1 MQKNLKDNL
10 IDSLSNTPS
19 REKWLEISAHRR
31 SGILAPLFSVYSD
44 KSIGIGDFQDLKL
57 LVDWCKRSG
66 NSIIQLLPMNET
78 GMLNC
83 PYDSVSSFALE
94 PAYLSFHSLGT
105 IKRLLLHKRIGEM
118 REKYPLNKNK
128 YVDYGIKEEKLK
140 LLWDVYNK
148 ENLELPQ
155 DFDSFRAEN
164 AYWLE
169 DFALY
174 KVIKYYE
181 QGRPWYEWQI
191 DYRNRNRAVIAD
203 FLKTHKK
210 EIDFQMWLQ
219 WLAFKEFKEAKEYAE
234 NKDVL
239 LKGDLPILVSRDS
252 ADVWAHQEFFKLEF
266 AAGAPPDMYCAKGQ
280 RWGMPTYHWP
290 NIIKDNYTYLKEKL
304 KYAQNFYDIL
314 RIDHVVGL
322 FRIWSIPYSEP
333 AENQGLNGSFDPQD
347 EGLWEAQGRS
357 VLSILLNNTTMLL
370 CAEDLGIIPSACPKA
385 LADFGIPG
393 NEVQRW
399 AKDWK
404 IRHDFLDPKDLR
416 FLAITM
422 LSNHD
427 TTNYPAWWENEAG
440 TIDEDLFKR
449 KCLQYGIDYSY
460 VKNIL
465 FNAAL
470 SKHGRLKWA
479 GDIKSTDIV
488 ASILGRQKE
497 QIRDIIDLY
506 ENSYQEKE
514 KLWLKLGLNGA
525 MQEKCDKEIV
535 RLALKFTFQSQSI
548 FCINLITDFLYLAGN
563 LEGDAY
569 DWRVNTPGTISN
581 RNWSLLMP
589 VSLDNLM
596 GHPVTGE
603 IKSLVR
609 SSDRI

>member
-1 MQKNLKDNL
+1 
-10 IDSLSNTPS
+10 
-19 REKWLEISAHRR
+19 
-31 SGILAPLFSVYSD
+31 
-44 KSIGIGDFQDLKL
+44 
-57 LVDWCKRSG
+57 
-66 NSIIQLLPMNET
+66 
-78 GMLNC
+78 
-83 PYDSVSSFALE
+83 
-94 PAYLSFHSLGT
+94 
-105 IKRLLLHKRIGEM
+105 
-118 REKYPLNKNK
+118 
-128 YVDYGIKEEKLK
+128 
-140 LLWDVYNK
+140 
-148 ENLELPQ
+148 
-155 DFDSFRAEN
+155 
-164 AYWLE
+164 
-169 DFALY
+169 
-174 KVIKYYE
+174 
-181 QGRPWYEWQI
+181 
-191 DYRNRNRAVIAD
+191 
-203 FLKTHKK
+203 
-210 EIDFQMWLQ
+210 
-219 WLAFKEFKEAKEYAE
+219 
-234 NKDVL
+234 
-239 LKGDLPILVSRDS
+239 
-252 ADVWAHQEFFKLEF
+252 
-266 AAGAPPDMYCAKGQ
+266 
-280 RWGMPTYHWP
+280 
-290 NIIKDNYTYLKEKL
+290 
-304 KYAQNFYDIL
+304 
-314 RIDHVVGL
+314 
-322 FRIWSIPYSEP
+322 
-333 AENQGLNGSFDPQD
+333 
-347 EGLWEAQGRS
+347 
-357 VLSILLNNTTMLL
+357 
-370 CAEDLGIIPSACPKA
+370 
-385 LADFGIPG
+385 
-393 NEVQRW
+393 
-399 AKDWK
+399 
-404 IRHDFLDPKDLR
+404 
-416 FLAITM
+416 M